1 MIRRFAVAS
10 ALALGLVGGSGVAV
24 APTATASPA
33 PATTAQVALASV
45 ATPLPGEYRC
55 RDRRW
60 CKPVY
65 RKFYPRHFAHR
76 WHHPRYGYFFHRG
89 YHRW

>member
-10 ALALGLVGGSGVAV
+10 ALALALVGGAGVAV

-55 RDRRW
+55 KRREW

-65 RKFYPRHFAHR
+65 RKWYPRHFAKR
-76 WHHPRYGYFFHRG
+76 FHHPRFRYF
-89 YHRW
+89 YHRSYNGW